1 VISLVDEEHV
11 TTREDALTRSYDG
24 DLSVLSVGR
33 LDPEKNPLLLAEV
46 FARLREND
54 PRWRLVVCGEGT
66 MKEELAEALREA
78 GVEEHAD
85 LLGYVSLD
93 GGLRDLY
100 RSSHVFLHVSWTE
113 GVPQV
118 LFESF
123 AAGLPVVATA
133 VGGVPELA
141 EGRSVLIP
149 PGDAEAA
156 TEATRRVVEDAELR
170 TRLVDSGLE
179 CVGRFSLDSEAQRV
193 TALFAGNSATG
204 L

>member
-1 VISLVDEEHV
+1 M
-11 TTREDALTRSYDG
+11 EDH
-24 DLSVLSVGR
+24 
-33 LDPEKNPLLLAEV
+33 AE
-46 FARLREND
+46 
-54 PRWRLVVCGEGT
+54 
-66 MKEELAEALREA
+66 
-78 GVEEHAD
+78 

-93 GGLRDLY
+93 GGLRELY
-100 RSSHVFLHVSWTE
+100 RNSHVFLHVSWTE

-149 PGDAEAA
+149 PGDADAA
-156 TEATRRVVEDAELR
+156 AEATRRVVSDPELR
-170 TRLVDSGLE
+170 TQLVDAGLE

-193 TALFAGNSATG
+193 TALFAGNNAAG